1 MYNMSRV
8 LGTEHMIC
16 FRYLA
21 NVVLYA
27 MKVKGPTEFVSTNNI
42 AYYLTKY
49 IYIWNFIIYF

>member
-1 MYNMSRV
+1 MSRV